1 MKIAEINQ
9 NRFIKIN
16 LFALI
21 CFSVFGLMPACAQT
35 SSSVDNLVQKQINDK
50 KIVGASVAVVR
61 DGKILTLKGFG
72 YENIENKIP
81 ATENTRFAIG
91 SLTKQFTAAGVM
103 LLVEDGK
110 VKLDD
115 AVGKYLPA
123 LPEKWRGVTVRQL
136 LNQTSGIKN
145 YTAVEPP
152 LEPTR
157 EYKPEEI
164 ISRVAD
170 QPLEFAPGTK
180 WAYSNT
186 NYFLLGLLIEKISGA
201 SYAQFMR
208 QRIFEPLKMTE
219 TFVNEKGLQLKNR
232 AAGYESGK
240 EGFQTTAQTDPSL
253 PFAAGAIIST
263 AADLIKWDA
272 VLTNDKLLKRRSLDE
287 IFTAGKLTDGSK
299 TRYGMGWIVSKI
311 GGIDLTSHNGST
323 RGFNSNITRFPS
335 EKLTVIVLLN
345 SSGTQAEKLAFDI
358 AGLYLP
364 AVAATLAERS
374 QPTEKIADTDEATT
388 KFLRETLEKL
398 AAGED
403 VKNRFT
409 ADAQAFLFPD
419 EIKGLQELLG
429 KSGSIKSVELL
440 ANDVLPQGKRR
451 IYRVAFANSVV
462 RFTFFVAAD
471 GKISGINFR
480 PE

>member
-1 MKIAEINQ
+1 MNPVV
-9 NRFIKIN
+9 FIKSN
-16 LFALI
+16 LLVFF
-21 CFSVFGLMPACAQT
+21 CFSVFGLMTACAQ
-35 SSSVDNLVQKQINDK
+35 SPQLVDNVVQKQINDK
-50 KIVGASVAVVR
+50 KIVGVGVAVVR
-61 DGKILTLKGFG
+61 DGKLLTLKGFG
-72 YENIENKIP
+72 YENIENKTL
-81 ATENTRFAIG
+81 ATENTLFEIG

-103 LLVEDGK
+103 LLVEENK
-110 VKLDD
+110 IKLDE

-152 LEPTR
+152 LDPNR

-170 QPLEFAPGTK
+170 HPLEFASGTK

-186 NYFLLGLLIEKISGA
+186 NYYLLGLLIEKTSGA

-208 QRIFEPLKMTE
+208 QRIFEPLKMTA
-219 TFVNEKGLQLKNR
+219 TFVNEKGLTMKNR
-232 AAGYESGK
+232 ANGYEIGK
-240 EGFQTTAQTDPSL
+240 ENFQAAAQTDPSL

-263 AADLIKWDA
+263 VADSIKWDA
-272 VLTNDKLLKRRSLDE
+272 VLTNEKLLKRRSLDE
-287 IFTAGKLTDGSK
+287 IFTAGKLADGNK
-299 TRYGMGWIVSKI
+299 TRYGMGWMISKI

-323 RGFNSNITRFPS
+323 IGFNSNITRFPG

-345 SSGTQAEKLAFDI
+345 SSGTQAEKLAFEI

-364 AVAATLAERS
+364 AVAANLAERS
-374 QPTEKIADTDEATT
+374 QPTEKIADTDEAMT

-409 ADAQAFLFPD
+409 ADAQFLLLPD
-419 EIKGLQELLG
+419 EVKVLKNLLD
-429 KSGSIKSVELL
+429 KSGSIKSFDLL
-440 ANDVLPQGKRR
+440 ADDNLPKSRRR
-451 IYRVAFANSVV
+451 IHLVTFANAVM
-462 RFTFFVAAD
+462 RFTFFISAD
-471 GKISGINFR
+471 GKINGMTFK
-480 PE
+480 PEQ